1 MGADVETA
9 AQIVSGGGVVA
20 LAILVWLTVRASDA
34 RVEKL
39 LAEHAARMEKREAR
53 TADVMEAFVSILSR
67 VEVRVGL
74 DVPRRNTPVR
84 GVAQRSRARD
94 TDPEDEGEGDG
105 L

>member
-20 LAILVWLTVRASDA
+20 LAILVWLTVRASDT
-34 RVEKL
+34 RVERI
-39 LAEHAARMEKREAR
+39 LADHAREMEKRESR
-53 TADVMEAFVSILSR
+53 TADVMEAFVAVLSR

-74 DVPRRNTPVR
+74 DVPRRHTPVR
-84 GVAQRSRARD
+84 GVAARGRRPAD
-94 TDPEDEGEGDG
+94 TDPERGEGDG